1 MFIIHVYDLENHYH
15 FRKISFEEERDE
27 IFSYVMFLTHDYL
40 CYVYVLFMTLIDIDI
55 LCVW

>member
-1 MFIIHVYDLENHYH
+1 MFIIKKITIISE
-15 FRKISFEEERDE
+15 KISFEEERDKT
-27 IFSYVMFLTHDYL
+27 FSYVTFLTHDSL

>member
-1 MFIIHVYDLENHYH
+1 MFIVHVYDLENHYY

-27 IFSYVMFLTHDYL
+27 TFSYVMFLTHDSL